1 MAAER
6 GARMPINAK
15 LLSYLTSA
23 GARYKVFP
31 HQIEFTAQEIAE
43 VSRVPGREL
52 VKLVVLRD
60 ADGSYLGVA
69 LPASARADLARLER
83 VSNRRGL
90 KLASEHE
97 LRLLFP
103 DCQIGTAPPF
113 GHVYGLSLLLDPCLL
128 QAPEIYFQ
136 AGNHREVVSM
146 SRDEFRLLARPT
158 CAGECLHGPAS
169 TPQPDLARAP
179 HDAGT
184 AHAAGAPR
192 ETAAIHAAHS

>member
-1 MAAER
+1 
-6 GARMPINAK
+6 
-15 LLSYLTSA
+15 
-23 GARYKVFP
+23 VFP

-43 VSRVPGREL
+43 ASRVPGREL

-60 ADGSYLGVA
+60 AEGSYLGVA
-69 LPASARADLARLER
+69 LPASARVDLARLER

-90 KLASEHE
+90 KLACEHE

-158 CAGECLHGPAS
+158 CAGECLHAPAS
-169 TPQPDLARAP
+169 TPQPDRARAP

-184 AHAAGAPR
+184 AHGAGTPR
-192 ETAAIHAAHS
+192 ETAATHAAHS

>member
-1 MAAER
+1 MSV
-6 GARMPINAK
+6 NAK

-31 HQIEFTAQEIAE
+31 HQIEYTAQEIAE
-43 VSRVPGREL
+43 ATCVPGREL

-60 ADGSYLGVA
+60 AEGSYLGVA
-69 LPASARADLARLER
+69 LPASVRADLERLER
-83 VSNRRGL
+83 VSHRRGL

-97 LRLLFP
+97 LHLLFP

-113 GHVYGLSLLLDPCLL
+113 GHIYGLSLLMDPCLL

-146 SRDEFRLLARPT
+146 SRDEFRLLARPA
-158 CAGECLHGPAS
+158 CAGECLHGPA
-169 TPQPDLARAP
+169 AAP
-179 HDAGT
+179 RPGFT
-184 AHAAGAPR
+184 RGPAGAEAARVGGVPH
-192 ETAAIHAAHS
+192 ETAVEHASHP